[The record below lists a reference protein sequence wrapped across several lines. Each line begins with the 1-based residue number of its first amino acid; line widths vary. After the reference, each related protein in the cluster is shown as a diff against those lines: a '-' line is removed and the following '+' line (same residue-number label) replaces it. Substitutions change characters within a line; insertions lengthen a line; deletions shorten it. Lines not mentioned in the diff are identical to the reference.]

1 MNLTFFH
8 MPLFRIELL
17 IANFDVHAK
26 TVRYCIS
33 IQYRVLYG
41 EYQGHNLD
49 RVKHLY
55 GVF

>member
-1 MNLTFFH
+1 MNLTFLH